1 MKKVLVSI
9 RNGLMSEAIVRAL
22 KAYGDFSPCQFASG
36 TGSNLF
42 GTGETEDADIV
53 LMEISYLPGTTVE
66 ARLNDIG
73 QIRSNNPK
81 CKVAVLCDDNAAPEL
96 AHKVTQL
103 KKDRLIDNFFYTS
116 VTANYL
122 TSTLA
127 AL

>member
-22 KAYGDFSPCQFASG
+22 KAYGDFSPCQFSSG

-66 ARLNDIG
+66 ARLNDIR

-127 AL
+127 SL

>member
-1 MKKVLVSI
+1 MRKVLVSI
-9 RNGLMSEAIVRAL
+9 RNRLLSEAIVRAL
-22 KAYGDFSPCQFASG
+22 SDYGDFLPRQLSPE
-36 TGSNLF
+36 TGDTLAEEC
-42 GTGETEDADIV
+42 ETADADII
-53 LMEISYLPGTTVE
+53 LMEVSYLPGTTVE
-66 ARLNDIG
+66 ARLREIR
-73 QIRSNNPK
+73 QIRSSNPA

-122 TSTLA
+122 TSTLV

>member
-22 KAYGDFSPCQFASG
+22 KDYGDFSPCQFSSG

-66 ARLNDIG
+66 ARLNDIR
-73 QIRSNNPK
+73 QIRSNNPR
-81 CKVAVLCDDNAAPEL
+81 CKVAVVCDDNAAPEL